1 MRVGS
6 FSRANLPI
14 CVEVKKGATVAN
26 RNKLNFHAAVLCCSL
41 TVLLGLK
48 IQSAAA
54 LDAAPQTA
62 STDQSTA
69 KPKPAAQKPVVSA
82 NAATSGSSQAEQKT
96 ASSSTA
102 NPAAPDAPKKKKA
115 KSDAKGP
122 YYVDFR
128 ARTAASYGHAF
139 VWFGKSSEKKVDVAG
154 LHPAGDELPF
164 ILGHVIPVPAETGAS
179 YGDLD
184 PEYLTANYRVY
195 MSEEDS
201 KRVFAYIR
209 KLQKNTKFWNE
220 MTSNCITFLADI
232 ASFMGLK
239 TPFYM
244 KVPEDY
250 VNALKEANG
259 GREKIQ
265 LAAETT
271 K

>member
-1 MRVGS
+1 MS
-6 FSRANLPI
+6 
-14 CVEVKKGATVAN
+14 
-26 RNKLNFHAAVLCCSL
+26 RNKLHFRAAVLCCSL
-41 TVLLGLK
+41 TVFLGWK

-54 LDAAPQTA
+54 LDATPQTA
-62 STDQSTA
+62 SAAPAQSTA
-69 KPKPAAQKPVVSA
+69 KPKPATPKPVVSA
-82 NAATSGSSQAEQKT
+82 NAASSSQTADQKT
-96 ASSSTA
+96 ASSSSTA
-102 NPAAPDAPKKKKA
+102 NPAAPDAPKKKKSA

-154 LHPAGDELPF
+154 LHPAGEEVQF
-164 ILGHVIPVPAETGAS
+164 VLGHLIPVPAETGAS

-184 PEYLTANYRVY
+184 EQYLTANYRVY
-195 MSEEDS
+195 MSEADS

-209 KLQKNTKFWNE
+209 KLQANTKFWNE
-220 MTSNCITFLADI
+220 MTSNCITFMADI
-232 ASFMGLK
+232 AQFMGLK

-259 GREKIQ
+259 GRETIQ
-265 LAAETT
+265 LAAETQ
-271 K
+271 

>member
-1 MRVGS
+1 M
-6 FSRANLPI
+6 
-14 CVEVKKGATVAN
+14 AN
-26 RNKLNFHAAVLCCSL
+26 RKKLNFHAAVLFCSL
-41 TVLLGLK
+41 TAFLGWK

-54 LDAAPQTA
+54 LDAPAQTA
-62 STDQSTA
+62 STDQSAA
-69 KPKPAAQKPVVSA
+69 KPKPAVQKPVVNA
-82 NAATSGSSQAEQKT
+82 NASASSQATDQKS
-96 ASSSTA
+96 ASSSSA
-102 NPAAPDAPKKKKA
+102 SPDAPKKKKA

-128 ARTAASYGHAF
+128 SRTAASYGHAF
-139 VWFGKSSEKKVDVAG
+139 VWFGKSTDKKVDVAG

-184 PEYLTANYRVY
+184 AQYLTANYRVY

-259 GREKIQ
+259 GRQTIQ
-265 LAAETT
+265 LASEQSSQ
-271 K
+271 